1 MITTFKERP
10 SGGFYCAECRM
21 SFGELHTTCP
31 YCGSFISNYEELLIK
46 EENDNIRPMF
56 DIDETGQNKYAT
68 GGFISYDDVPPFRG
82 WRMGAGMVEDYLG
95 DELDHE
101 VLKEIV
107 EYVKRKEKKDED
119 NIYGRN

>member
-10 SGGFYCAECRM
+10 SGGFYCSECRM

-46 EENDNIRPMF
+46 EENDKARPMF
-56 DIDETGQNKYAT
+56 DLDEIGRNRYAT
-68 GGFISYDDVPPFRG
+68 DDIVSHDDIFRG
-82 WRMGAGMVEDYLG
+82 WRMGANLVEDYIG

-101 VLKEIV
+101 LLKKVITEII
-107 EYVKRKEKKDED
+107 KKEGTKDGKI
-119 NIYGRN
+119 N